1 MARVKITPDH
11 PDFPHGTYAGF
22 GRGCRCETCK
32 AANRD
37 YNREY
42 ARKRAQ
48 AKRDVQAKTSGEGTD
63 HSEAVKD
70 AGPQA
75 AAPSTPPAVSP
86 PEPHP
91 QATTARPAPHP
102 TPPDVTGRTAAL
114 GASRRLQGLIF
125 MGYTPVEL
133 AQHTRIS
140 VDNIWWLLIQPPE
153 TILDVTH
160 RTIVNTY
167 KDLALRPPAA
177 EANAE
182 RRIGIERSKLLAEQQ
197 NWVSGFAWKQI
208 DVDEEVAFPPTTPRQ
223 ENDSSTR
230 RKLETARQ
238 TIKDL
243 RIKLAAATLAPVPPP
258 VNLTDELVEERRK
271 HTEALD
277 RITELEHSL
286 TAARTALV
294 DAQKLIQAGNTLA
307 DNVAEANAD
316 LTGAL
321 ADAEQ
326 LEEVLERAGINH
338 LHIHVHVDGD
348 R

>member
-160 RTIVNTY
+160 RTILTAY
-167 KDLALRPPAA
+167 KELSLQPPAA
-177 EANAE
+177 EANQE
-182 RRIGIERSKLLAEQQ
+182 RRIGIERSRLLAEEHG
-197 NWVSGFAWKQI
+197 WASPFAWKNI
-208 DVDEEVAFPPTTPRQ
+208 DVDETITFPPSPTHT
-223 ENDSSTR
+223 DDKSLA
-230 RKLETARQ
+230 RKLATARQ

-243 RIKLAAATLAPVPPP
+243 RIELAGARLAPIPPP
-258 VNLTDELVEERRK
+258 LNLTDELVEERRK
-271 HTEALD
+271 HVEALD
-277 RITELEHSL
+277 QITQLEHSL
-286 TAARTALV
+286 TATRKALV

-307 DNVAEANAD
+307 DNVAEATAD

-326 LEEVLERAGINH
+326 FEEVLERAGINH